1 MGKTRR
7 RKGNNVVI
15 APACTQHLGA
25 VRQKLAGL
33 LRIATDLHNICGN
46 LQIAELCDPPTWI
59 MRQTELRAYWAE
71 LRPLLRTPE
80 YDNERTRH
88 FYNYMEFM
96 YTSYPAGFGDKIKEF
111 HAADVGFDGAAIYD
125 YLNF

>member
-15 APACTQHLGA
+15 APSNSPQLGA
-25 VRQKLAGL
+25 VRQKLATL
-33 LRIATDLHNICGN
+33 LQIATDLHTICAS
-46 LQIAELCDPPTWI
+46 LQISELCDPSTWI
-59 MRQTELRAYWAE
+59 MRQTELRAYWVE
-71 LRPLLRTPE
+71 LRPLLRAAE
-80 YDNERTRH
+80 YDNERARH

-96 YTSYPAGFGDKIKEF
+96 YTSYPAGFGDKIREF
-111 HAADVGFDGAAIYD
+111 HDSDTGFDGAAIYD